1 MVDVGNYNNAYDT
14 MQVSTTTLNQGNN
27 VKIVKP

>member
-14 MQVSTTTLNQGNN
+14 MQVSTTTLNQGN
-27 VKIVKP
+27 